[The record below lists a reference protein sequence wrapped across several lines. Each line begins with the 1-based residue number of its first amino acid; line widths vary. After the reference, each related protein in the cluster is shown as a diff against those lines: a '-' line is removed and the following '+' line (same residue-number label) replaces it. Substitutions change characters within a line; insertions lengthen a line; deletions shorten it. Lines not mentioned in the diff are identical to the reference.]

1 MITRWI
7 NALANFAAG
16 FAAASVLFL
25 LAPSKGDTHDS
36 DEDIE
41 TLEGELEKE
50 RKALDRLEE
59 TAKELEKELEAI
71 EKELDN
77 IGRLA
82 AGKANK
88 NGNE

>member
-7 NALANFAAG
+7 TALVNFAAG

-36 DEDIE
+36 DEDVE
-41 TLEGELEKE
+41 T
-50 RKALDRLEE
+50 LDRLEDSQ
-59 TAKELEKELEAI
+59 KEVEKELEAI

-77 IGRLA
+77 MGRLA
-82 AGKANK
+82 AGKEQNK
-88 NGNE
+88 